1 MTKKERLFKKIEE
14 EYTQF
19 LDNCKTKTIEELADM
34 SLDISIKKVIHDLII
49 KDDVLDCADIETIS
63 HLIHPLETLSDLWHN
78 SSNCVSD
85 DSLSNEDILVDS
97 IFSLQKDYSLYSKYE
112 TENEFFSGNI
122 NDKGMLT
129 ARVIK
134 KPDGKFSV
142 VVEFIPDNADEG
154 YIGPMVIVNTND
166 DNQLQC
172 HVYKSGDFDEVPV
185 TIDLDIK

>member
-63 HLIHPLETLSDLWHN
+63 HLIHPLKTLSDLWHN

-85 DSLSNEDILVDS
+85 DSLSNEDILVDAFFHYRKT
-97 IFSLQKDYSLYSKYE
+97 IPCILNTKQKM
-112 TENEFFSGNI
+112 NFFPGI
-122 NDKGMLT
+122 LM
-129 ARVIK
+129 IK
-134 KPDGKFSV
+134 V
-142 VVEFIPDNADEG
+142 
-154 YIGPMVIVNTND
+154 
-166 DNQLQC
+166 C
-172 HVYKSGDFDEVPV
+172 
-185 TIDLDIK
+185 